1 LSGTAETAA
10 SQRDQHLQ
18 AIAEHDR
25 MRWQKA
31 SGYHWRAP
39 VEADM
44 SRFKR
49 VIGDALR
56 SRTDRRRATEVAI
69 AVNALNRMLEFG
81 RPEYIRLA

>member
-1 LSGTAETAA
+1 
-10 SQRDQHLQ
+10 
-18 AIAEHDR
+18 

-39 VEADM
+39 VEPDM

-56 SRTDRRRATEVAI
+56 SRADRRRATEVAI
-69 AVNALNRMLEFG
+69 
-81 RPEYIRLA
+81 P